1 MYLKRTVTVDVER
14 AATEEPPMGPG
25 FPLAEAVGADRME
38 IWATTMKEEPE
49 RCEFRLFKGQ
59 TFLGSRTILGY

>member
-1 MYLKRTVTVDVER
+1 MFLKHTVTVNVER

-25 FPLAEAVGADRME
+25 FSPAEAVEADRME
-38 IWATTMKEEPE
+38 VWATTMKEDGE

-59 TFLGSRTILGY
+59 TFLGTRTMLGY